1 MVDGINNKS
10 IAEIAKLA
18 LAKKGTGASAAA
30 KPAWMTQDGSVWNAP
45 KPPAEEKPQSVS
57 DLKSLNV
64 DNLKTKRDCE
74 KALKDI
80 EEYSKFNLFMAATL
94 KGKAEEITRK
104 KNQLSSNESQENLQ
118 NIANGT
124 SAKSSGSASSST
136 GTSQKEQE
144 QLNAKD
150 ISASQ
155 GKAMASS
162 VKKEK
167 ENVASQTKTTEKN
180 TQTANKYSK
189 DAAKDQKSL
198 TKQQKSMEKQ
208 NKAATKT
215 IQQNQTKIGSLTDT
229 LNDEDAE
236 VSALQ
241 AELASL
247 TADNT
252 GVGVNSAFS
261 LSLAGTEEHD
271 KAQQD
276 DPNAQRI
283 AELQGQITTKTATM
297 KTTSAKVG
305 KLQTSTNK
313 QIKTMHKVSIK
324 YMANVKNTE
333 KSLESNQKASDKILD
348 VANKV
353 EEISTTVATAG
364 TALKYAG
371 QALVALGNSTTWC
384 FGAGAALVAA
394 GAIMQKVGVVAEIA
408 GQYGQMAA
416 GITKTACY
424 AAQGNLA
431 GALTSAG
438 SAIMS
443 GTSAIKG
450 TKELGSTFQKINEK
464 ATQATQ
470 KLAAGVAARE
480 SVKDMTKEELGGL
493 SKKEAR
499 KLAKEG
505 AMQSLEGQSAKEIKN
520 SFKKGVG
527 NLAEN
532 AKAGADKAVSSAI
545 DVTSGMSK
553 DAIKQGI
560 KNGTIVV
567 GDNATTIVKEAA
579 KEVKK
584 ESKKLLTF
592 DNAMK
597 VGNTFKAA
605 GDKMM
610 GMAGPKQA
618 GQAGKSKGGYAPH
631 YLTNPSK
638 GYAMFNDTQARL
650 ARRGQNRM
658 YA

>member
-18 LAKKGTGASAAA
+18 LAKKGTNASAAA
-30 KPAWMTQDGSVWNAP
+30 KPVWMTQDGSVWNAP
-45 KPPAEEKPQSVS
+45 KPVTEEKPKSAS

-64 DNLKTKRDCE
+64 DNLKTKSDCE

-80 EEYSKFNLFMAATL
+80 EDYTNNSPILKSLFKDKIT
-94 KGKAEEITRK
+94 EITRK
-104 KNQLSSNESQENLQ
+104 KNQLSSTATQQNLQ
-118 NIANGT
+118 NIANGV
-124 SAKSSGSASSST
+124 SSRNSASASALT
-136 GTSQKEQE
+136 PNGKEEQE
-144 QLNAKD
+144 QLNPKK
-150 ISASQ
+150 ISASK
-155 GKAMASS
+155 GRAMASEMS
-162 VKKEK
+162 KQKD
-167 ENVASQTKTTEKN
+167 NVEANTRTTEKN

-189 DAAKDQKSL
+189 DAAKDQKTL
-198 TKQQKSMEKQ
+198 TKQQKTLDKE
-208 NKAATKT
+208 NKTATKT
-215 IQQNQTKIGSLTDT
+215 IQQNQAQISTLTDS
-229 LNDEDAE
+229 LNEEDME

-241 AELASL
+241 EELTRL
-247 TADNT
+247 TAGDNT

-283 AELQGQITTKTATM
+283 TELQGQIATKTDSM
-297 KTTSAKVG
+297 KTTSVKVG

-324 YMANVKNTE
+324 YMAKVQNTE
-333 KSLESNQKASDKILD
+333 KSLESNQKASDKILN

-353 EEISTTVATAG
+353 EEISTMVAQGG

-371 QALVALGNSTTWC
+371 VGLVALGSMMTWAA
-384 FGAGAALVAA
+384 GAGAALIAA
-394 GAIMQKVGVVAEIA
+394 GKVMQKVGTVAEIV
-408 GQYGQMAA
+408 GQYGQLAA
-416 GITKTACY
+416 GVTKTACY

-438 SAIMS
+438 GAVMA
-443 GTSAIKG
+443 GATAIKG
-450 TKELGSTFQKINEK
+450 TKELGATFQKINEQ

-480 SVKDMTKEELGGL
+480 TMKDMTKEELGNM
-493 SKKEAR
+493 SKKQAK

-505 AMQSLEGQSAKEIKN
+505 ALQNIQSQGADALKGQSVKQ
-520 SFKKGVG
+520 
-527 NLAEN
+527 LAEG
-532 AKAGADKAVSSAI
+532 AKAGADSAVSSAI
-545 DVTSGMSK
+545 DVTKGMSK
-553 DAIKQGI
+553 DAIKEGI

-567 GDNATTIVKEAA
+567 GDGATTIIKEAA
-579 KEVKK
+579 EEIKK

-597 VGNTFKAA
+597 VGNTFKGV
-605 GDKMM
+605 GDQLMKTN
-610 GMAGPKQA
+610 GQKQP
-618 GQAGKSKGGYAPH
+618 GQTGTSKGGYAPH

-650 ARRGQNRM
+650 ARRSQNRM